1 MADARRCSPTWRF
14 FPRLWQAVSFHTVR
28 QSLGKNHHM
37 AWWFFPRLWRTVFRF
52 HGGFSLGHPL
62 AQKVVFVSGPLLET
76 IVSLAMLTKTN
87 AVIFWKYGQYT
98 VIGIMSFLT
107 CTRVN
112 HHKILPFLIKLHLSK
127 IWWGSHRTRFY
138 SQAKKPWVASLFMLA
153 KEK

>member
-1 MADARRCSPTWRF
+1 MSVLMVFCGPHLPLAFQFVCVPPSPRPGKKWKASGRFLFIWLRCRRRP
-14 FPRLWQAVSFHTVR
+14 QDI
-28 QSLGKNHHM
+28 
-37 AWWFFPRLWRTVFRF
+37 
-52 HGGFSLGHPL
+52 

>member
-1 MADARRCSPTWRF
+1 MSVLMVFCGPHLPLPFHFVCGPSSPGPQTKWKGSGRFLFIWLRCRRRP
-14 FPRLWQAVSFHTVR
+14 QDI
-28 QSLGKNHHM
+28 
-37 AWWFFPRLWRTVFRF
+37 
-52 HGGFSLGHPL
+52 

>member
-1 MADARRCSPTWRF
+1 MALAFHLLFCQTSACLPFCVRPGVRGGLQTRWKGSRR
-14 FPRLWQAVSFHTVR
+14 FPLIWLRCRRRPQDI
-28 QSLGKNHHM
+28 
-37 AWWFFPRLWRTVFRF
+37 
-52 HGGFSLGHPL
+52 